1 VPKKTN
7 ADFAKL
13 PKPLRI
19 KARPVPRKHTGLAVD
34 KEANRS
40 DPRGAK
46 YKTADSPLTRKQ
58 ELFVKELVSND
69 GMVTYKEAAIR
80 AGYPESSAHT
90 RAYEL
95 TNPHKCPHVV
105 AAIRRYR
112 NELDERF
119 AINYSRHVRDLQK
132 IRDVA
137 LENGAYS
144 AAVQA
149 EYRRGQAQGDIYVS
163 KAEIRHGSID
173 NMDKEEVMK
182 ALKELKESNGSDI
195 IDITPT
201 EDSDRSGVLSTV
213 EERGEKG

>member
-1 VPKKTN
+1 
-7 ADFAKL
+7 
-13 PKPLRI
+13 
-19 KARPVPRKHTGLAVD
+19 
-34 KEANRS
+34 
-40 DPRGAK
+40 
-46 YKTADSPLTRKQ
+46 
-58 ELFVKELVSND
+58 
-69 GMVTYKEAAIR
+69 
-80 AGYPESSAHT
+80 
-90 RAYEL
+90 
-95 TNPHKCPHVV
+95 V

-173 NMDKEEVMK
+173 NMDKDEVMK

-201 EDSDRSGVLSTV
+201 EDSDGSGVLSTV
-213 EERGEKG
+213 EDSREKG

>member
-1 VPKKTN
+1 MPKKTN
-7 ADFAKL
+7 ADLAKL

-19 KARPVPRKHTGLAVD
+19 KARPIPGKHTGLAGD
-34 KEANRS
+34 KEDNRY

-69 GMVTYKEAAIR
+69 GMITYKEAAIR

-149 EYRRGQAQGDIYVS
+149 EYRRGQAQGDIRQQGGDQARQY
-163 KAEIRHGSID
+163 RQHG
-173 NMDKEEVMK
+173 
-182 ALKELKESNGSDI
+182 
-195 IDITPT
+195 
-201 EDSDRSGVLSTV
+201 
-213 EERGEKG
+213 